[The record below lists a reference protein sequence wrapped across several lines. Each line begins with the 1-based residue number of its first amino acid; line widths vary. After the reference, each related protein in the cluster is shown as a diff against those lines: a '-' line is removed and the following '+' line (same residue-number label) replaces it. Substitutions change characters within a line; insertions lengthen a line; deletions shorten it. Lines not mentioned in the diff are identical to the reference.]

1 MKRNNKLMKAS
12 GVLLVLTLITSC
24 FVGGTLAKYVS
35 EGEGKDSARVAKW
48 GVTVDVTG
56 DAFKKQYSNDDT
68 YSSVGIV
75 VKSEDEV
82 IAPGTY
88 GTFGGVSVTGT
99 PEVAVKVT
107 TVADFELGDNWT
119 DESNGYYCPLVIDIN
134 GVQFCG
140 LKYNSATAF
149 ENVIEQT
156 INEYISGT
164 YAAGTNLE
172 EESNLNSHIKWR
184 WAFDQSHLQAPSSD
198 SFDIQGDLLDDQD
211 DEKDTNLGNKA
222 STGNAPNISLEITTT
237 VTQID

>member
-1 MKRNNKLMKAS
+1 MKRNNKLLKAS

-35 EGEGKDSARVAKW
+35 EGDGKDSARVAKW
-48 GVTVDVTG
+48 GVEVEVTG

-68 YSSVGIV
+68 YSSESIV
-75 VKSEDEV
+75 VKSEDKV

-99 PEVAVKVT
+99 PEVAVEVT
-107 TVADFELGDNWT
+107 TKADFELGDNWT
-119 DESNGYYCPLVIDIN
+119 DESNVYYCPLVIDIN

-140 LKYNSATAF
+140 LKYDSATAF
-149 ENVIEQT
+149 ENAIEST
-156 INEYISGT
+156 INKHISGT
-164 YAAGTNLE
+164 YSAGTNLE
-172 EESNLNSHIKWR
+172 EEPNLNSHIKWR
-184 WAFDQSHLQAPSSD
+184 WAFDKDHLAAPSSD
-198 SFDIQGDLLDDQD
+198 SFAIDDDLLYDQN